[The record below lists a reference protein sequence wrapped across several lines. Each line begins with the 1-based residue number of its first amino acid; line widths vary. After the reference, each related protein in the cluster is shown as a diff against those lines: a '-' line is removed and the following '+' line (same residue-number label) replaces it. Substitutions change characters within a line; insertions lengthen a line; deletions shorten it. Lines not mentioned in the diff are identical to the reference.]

1 MRDGHPTRPTPPGL
15 GPRLR
20 GGVRRHRLPRD
31 LGGPSV
37 NVVRGHGR
45 ERKRLASSVRARLL
59 AERLVIAE
67 KEDAGTMTQAEANAE
82 IAKLLASANDQQRQ
96 RNLAVWAAMPRAV
109 TCTATTSYTTTCY

>member
-1 MRDGHPTRPTPPGL
+1 
-15 GPRLR
+15 
-20 GGVRRHRLPRD
+20 
-31 LGGPSV
+31 
-37 NVVRGHGR
+37 
-45 ERKRLASSVRARLL
+45 L

-82 IAKLLASANDQQRQ
+82 IVKLLASANDQQRQ